1 MPVKMRPLM
10 ILLIAYTTLTSSY
23 VSAADV
29 EHPAAY
35 DRVVECISL
44 GTHADRPDE
53 HPPVATAIC
62 HAFKAMYPCLTKP
75 FSSAGSTKILDFYR
89 AYQLQRVFLANKVN
103 MCGETLAYSELK
115 KLVDESDIMKKEHLS
130 SIEND
135 EYKPCEGE
143 ISMRCFTAANK
154 AWDSHSNDLQ
164 VFLAYI
170 DCYGEESAKCP
181 FPIAQH
187 MNAIIQAFK
196 KHLKEKYGLLGGM
209 VEQIKQ

>member
-1 MPVKMRPLM
+1 MLHTESCVTKQS
-10 ILLIAYTTLTSSY
+10 LTNQ
-23 VSAADV
+23 
-29 EHPAAY
+29 
-35 DRVVECISL
+35 
-44 GTHADRPDE
+44 
-53 HPPVATAIC
+53 
-62 HAFKAMYPCLTKP
+62 LTN
-75 FSSAGSTKILDFYR
+75 
-89 AYQLQRVFLANKVN
+89 LA
-103 MCGETLAYSELK
+103 
-115 KLVDESDIMKKEHLS
+115 
-130 SIEND
+130 END